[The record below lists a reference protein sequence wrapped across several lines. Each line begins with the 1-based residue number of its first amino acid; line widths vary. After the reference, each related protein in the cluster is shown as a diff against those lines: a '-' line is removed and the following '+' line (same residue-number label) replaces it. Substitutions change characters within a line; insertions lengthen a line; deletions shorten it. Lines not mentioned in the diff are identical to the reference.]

1 VAAFGVKATGVAAT
15 GVAATGVAATGVAAT
30 GVAATGVAA
39 AGVAADGVAGRAE
52 RLGWNPGPPA
62 RPRRAWVAPSAL
74 GVGLDVSGED
84 QDPSGSR
91 RGEGT
96 ALAARQGLA

>member
-1 VAAFGVKATGVAAT
+1 MFGVPAA
-15 GVAATGVAATGVAAT
+15 
-30 GVAATGVAA
+30 GVAA
-39 AGVAADGVAGRAE
+39 AGVAAAGVAAAGVAAAWVVGRAE

-62 RPRRAWVAPSAL
+62 RPRRARVARSAR
-74 GVGLDVSGED
+74 GVGFGVSGED